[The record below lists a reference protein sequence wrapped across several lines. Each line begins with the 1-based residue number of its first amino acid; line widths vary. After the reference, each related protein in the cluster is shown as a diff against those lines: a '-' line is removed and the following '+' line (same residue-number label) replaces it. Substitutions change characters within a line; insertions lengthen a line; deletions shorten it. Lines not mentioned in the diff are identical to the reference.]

1 MERAIRN
8 FEEANSN
15 RPATAAQ
22 RRRLAELAARFDAE
36 AKRQAPG
43 SSGWRWIAAA
53 IDDGVDSGSTYM
65 APRRIETILTRWAEE
80 GAPERAGG
88 GVVRLADTAAPRRP
102 REPEPDNAP
111 EPIREPAPE
120 PDSAWE
126 PAPVPIAAAPFVI
139 DECGMLSTQF
149 WSMAQEDL
157 VASRKLTR
165 GECDA
170 CLRPVR
176 IAGRGER
183 NELILLAPNSAVK
196 TRLER
201 RKINADVRAACA
213 LILGREVGLIIHVA
227 PTGPGP
233 AGLPG
238 VDDLPAR
245 AD

>member
-22 RRRLAELAARFDAE
+22 RRRLAELAAQFDAE
-36 AKRQAPG
+36 AKRQSPSG
-43 SSGWRWIAAA
+43 SGWRWVAAA
-53 IDDGVDSGSTYM
+53 IDAGVDSGSTYM
-65 APRRIETILTRWAEE
+65 APRRVETILTRWAEE

-88 GVVRLADTAAPRRP
+88 GVVRLAEVPAPRRVS
-102 REPEPDNAP
+102 EPEPEPVP
-111 EPIREPAPE
+111 EAALE
-120 PDSAWE
+120 PD
-126 PAPVPIAAAPFVI
+126 PAPIAAAPFVI
-139 DECGMLSTQF
+139 AECGMLSTQF
-149 WSMAQEDL
+149 WSMAQDDL

-183 NELILLAPNSAVK
+183 NELILLAPNSAAK
-196 TRLER
+196 SRLQR
-201 RKINADVRAACA
+201 RKLNGDVRAACA
-213 LILGREVGLIIHVA
+213 AILGREVGLIIHAA
-227 PTGPGP
+227 PAGPEP
-233 AGLPG
+233 AGLPS